1 MHGKETLV
9 SLETSRLFISNI
21 PTYNYVQ
28 GVKAFNEKSMQCIQN
43 QGDVVLVPENWG
55 HSTFSLSENVG
66 IASEFSIDLNKKV

>member
-1 MHGKETLV
+1 MYGKKLWFLWKPAD
-9 SLETSRLFISNI
+9 SFISNI

-66 IASEFSIDLNKKV
+66 IASEFGIDLNKKV